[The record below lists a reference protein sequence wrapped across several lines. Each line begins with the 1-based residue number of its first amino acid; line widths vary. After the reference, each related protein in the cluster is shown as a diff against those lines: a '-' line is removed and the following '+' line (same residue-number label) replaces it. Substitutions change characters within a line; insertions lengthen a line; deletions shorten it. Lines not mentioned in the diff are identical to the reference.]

1 MIPHSKKI
9 DKGGDDYVSIST
21 DGLMF
26 CLADGVG
33 GWAKKGIDPGLHS
46 QDLCHKFTEIYEN

>member
-46 QDLCHKFTEIYEN
+46 